1 MILRKVQIFRPRA
14 LLKAGCLLGLIFSC
28 AFSHAQQSAAFSAE
42 ETFLARCSTCH
53 AEHGEGSEVGASLNV
68 PDLRS
73 PAVQKNDDAFLR
85 QIIKSGKGN
94 MPSFARDFSDE
105 EIDHLLQLI
114 RSFANRKG
122 ESETNSSGHGR

>member
-1 MILRKVQIFRPRA
+1 MSNPRSPNLARSLFAAASLFSAILA
-14 LLKAGCLLGLIFSC
+14 AAAGRTQQTP
-28 AFSHAQQSAAFSAE
+28 AQQAE
-42 ETFLARCSTCH
+42 ETFIARCSTCH

-85 QIIKSGKGN
+85 QIIKGGKGN

-105 EIDHLLQLI
+105 EIDHLLQLV
-114 RSFANRKG
+114 RSFANRK
-122 ESETNSSGHGR
+122 E